1 MICKLLQEILVLFR
15 LFFFLKGENLTSPT
29 VFSSNFISNIKRISE
44 HMNAVKL
51 NFLIIIKL
59 WEQRHAFCYIIDN
72 KVSYIE
78 RFLLIA
84 GGK

>member
-1 MICKLLQEILVLFR
+1 MICKLLQEILVFFR
-15 LFFFLKGENLTSPT
+15 LFFFLKGEILTSST
-29 VFSSNFISNIKRISE
+29 VYSSNFIGYLRRISE
-44 HMNAVKL
+44 YISTEKP

-59 WEQRHAFCYIIDN
+59 WKKRHAFCYIIDN
-72 KVSYIE
+72 KVPYIE